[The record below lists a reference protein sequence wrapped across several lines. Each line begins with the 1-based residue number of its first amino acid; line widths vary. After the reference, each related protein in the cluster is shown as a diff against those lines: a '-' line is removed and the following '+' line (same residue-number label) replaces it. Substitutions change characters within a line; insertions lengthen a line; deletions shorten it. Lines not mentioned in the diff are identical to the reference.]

1 MRIGGLASGMDIDT
15 MVKDLMKA
23 ERMPLDK
30 LRQKKQVL
38 EWQRD
43 DYRSMNTLLLNFR
56 NELTNMRLSSTYRSR
71 GTTSTDES
79 KMTATAT
86 SAASLASYSISN
98 VTQLASAATKVNAG
112 ALSASATSK
121 IDLNKKLSEATTD
134 FAVPI
139 TWDSGSAISQTIQ
152 TTSDSTT
159 AQLTLSAGS
168 SVDTTAPMNIK
179 VNGTAYTIVTGVPE
193 PGKKQV
199 SIDSSG
205 ALTFG
210 DSVAKGSSIKVDY
223 VSPHAT
229 DQYSSFNIKTYGPDG
244 TERTENFN
252 ISSSDTLKTIMDKVN
267 ASNVGVTMFYDPVKD
282 QMTLTRKET
291 GDFNKDITGSTAGSE
306 IITSGQFINDVLKFG
321 TGSSETGGT
330 NAVFNINGLVTE
342 RTSNTFEISGVTF
355 SLKQKFS
362 DPVSIN
368 VNNDTTQIFNNI
380 KGFVDKYNE
389 MIGKIQ
395 GELQE
400 DRYKSY
406 TPLTDEQRESLSEKQ
421 QEQWEEKAKSGML
434 RRDSSLTS
442 LLTNMRT
449 DFSNPVSNEQ
459 ISPIYNQL
467 ARIGIKTSSNY
478 QEGGKLIINEAELKK
493 AIETD
498 PASVEKLFNAT
509 GVTESQQGIAQRLT
523 DTINK
528 GLDKLRS
535 KAGNAFTTNKQFEIG
550 KQLDNLESRINRF
563 EERMITVEDRYWRQF
578 TAMEKAIQRSNEQ
591 MAQLMNYS
599 G

>member
-86 SAASLASYSISN
+86 SASSLASYSISN

-112 ALSASATSK
+112 TLSASATSK

-139 TWDSGSAISQTIQ
+139 TWVSGSAISQTIQ

-210 DSVAKGSSIKVDY
+210 DSVAKGSTIKVDY